1 MKLLKN
7 TLFLAFLGLF
17 GSQLTLSMERPPS
30 RGNTVVVQVDE
41 TSLLKAVA
49 DRDVHLIKYLLASR
63 MVPINGQDEA
73 GNTALHILK
82 SQMALLPLTTKNA
95 QELAREQAKLAQI
108 QLVLQREGINSQ
120 IQNRGSITAQDW
132 YNYLANDIEQDK
144 IVPKFAPMNI
154 FKENL
159 LFNNV
164 PEKFITDFADPKDDV
179 DNSDH
184 NFVTI
189 KQIRGD
195 RKMYLRL
202 EKLSP
207 SPSWFTNKP
216 LTLTP
221 IAQDKMRDDEDHLHN
236 FSRITDQFIDWGK
249 KITDEDLNIF
259 WIPLLL
265 QNLKFELR
273 EHQHDSYM
281 AIVKCAYCLTNI
293 DDQTPCETLF
303 KTKGLIPGAL
313 IYLFY
318 KNSNVCYHRYL
329 HTATSQEKF
338 ETSFNKLRNT
348 KLQ

>member
-1 MKLLKN
+1 MKILKN
-7 TLFLAFLGLF
+7 TLFFAFLGLL

-30 RGNTVVVQVDE
+30 RGNTVILQVDE
-41 TSLLKAVA
+41 TSLHRAIT
-49 DRDVHLIKYLLASR
+49 DRDINLTNYLLVGR
-63 MVPINGQDEA
+63 MAPINGQDEA

-95 QELAREQAKLAQI
+95 QDLAKEKAKLAQI
-108 QLVLQREGINSQ
+108 QLILQREGINSQ
-120 IQNRGSITAQDW
+120 IQNRGSITAQEW

-144 IVPKFAPMNI
+144 IVSKFAPMHI

-164 PEKFITDFADPKDDV
+164 PEQFIADFADPNDDV

-189 KQIRGD
+189 KQMRGD

-202 EKLSP
+202 EKLSQ
-207 SPSWFTNKP
+207 SPTWFTNKP
-216 LTLTP
+216 LTLTS
-221 IAQDKMRDDEDHLHN
+221 ITQDKMRDDKDHLHN
-236 FSRITDQFIDWGK
+236 FSRIADQFIDWGK

-265 QNLKFELR
+265 QNVKFELR
-273 EHQHDSYM
+273 EHQRDSYLF
-281 AIVKCAYCLTNI
+281 IVKCAYCLTNI
-293 DDQTPCETLF
+293 DDPAPCETLF

-313 IYLFY
+313 IYLFN
-318 KNSNVCYHRYL
+318 KNTNLCYHRYL

-338 ETSFNKLRNT
+338 DQSFNKLKNT
-348 KLQ
+348 KLH